1 MDHKSQWQ
9 CATTS
14 AKIHTVK
21 AAMMDQEKLLNI
33 LKSLSIIPEDHTS
46 IVHPDQIEEI
56 ISTLK
61 TLGVAPAKSTRA
73 SKRESVWA
81 LLPDFCVAKQKL
93 KQKAISAMKTKQQM
107 AKMANTTKQW
117 VV

>member
-14 AKIHTVK
+14 VKIQTMK

-33 LKSLSIIPEDHTS
+33 LKSMSIIPEDHTS

-56 ISTLK
+56 IFTLK
-61 TLGVAPAKSTRA
+61 TLGVAPSKSTRA
-73 SKRESVWA
+73 SKRERVWA
-81 LLPDFCVAKQKL
+81 LLPDLHVAKQKPE
-93 KQKAISAMKTKQQM
+93 QS
-107 AKMANTTKQW
+107 
-117 VV
+117 